1 MLIKWMSV
9 GCPYAFFSLP
19 AGEGRGGVCREGPLD
34 IRDVFFS
41 LPAGE
46 GRGGVCREYPY
57 LFIRQKCPHKA
68 HNVGIQRYAP
78 DAQAN

>member
-1 MLIKWMSV
+1 MSV

-19 AGEGRGGVCREGPLD
+19 AGEGRGGVSTAS
-34 IRDVFFS
+34 VS

>member
-19 AGEGRGGVCREGPLD
+19 VGEGRGGVCRE
-34 IRDVFFS
+34 
-41 LPAGE
+41 
-46 GRGGVCREYPY
+46 CPY
-57 LFIRQKCPHKA
+57 AFIRQKCPHKA
-68 HNVGIQRYAP
+68 HNAGIQRYAP